1 MHELGLAQDILE
13 KVKEEARAKGLSKVS
28 YGRVKIG
35 EALVHDLAEL
45 KEIFSTISMGSLAE
59 GMQLE
64 IEISPLKALCG
75 GCKKEF
81 NSKILRLDCPHCG
94 STSIEIASG
103 KELLI
108 QDLK

>member
-1 MHELGLAQDILE
+1 MHELGLAQDVLE
-13 KVKEEARAKGLSKVS
+13 KVKEAARAKGLSKVS
-28 YGRVKIG
+28 YGRVVIG

-45 KEIFSTISMGSLAE
+45 KEIISTISVGSLAE

-64 IEISPLKALCG
+64 IEISPLSAVCG
-75 GCKKEF
+75 SCKKEF
-81 NSKILRLDCPHCG
+81 ISKILRLDCPHCG
-94 STSIEIASG
+94 STNIEISSG